1 MVGGDA
7 SDLADMAGM
16 NESARMNERKVL
28 GRIIAF
34 AVIASAVV
42 MLIATMI
49 VLDQRPRTH
58 DAYIFAYSA
67 GITPEVSGRIVE
79 ADIQND
85 QFVHKGDVLLR
96 IDPEPFEMKLRQAD
110 AQVEALQADIDL
122 TSRQVSAQG
131 SGAQAAAHDVD
142 RARQQLALAHDT
154 VERMAPLLAK
164 GFVTAQ
170 QMDEA
175 RTNERTANA
184 QLAATTQQ
192 ALQAKQA
199 IGDVESLKAQLL
211 GAQAARDLAARD
223 VRETVIRAPVD
234 GRITGF
240 NLSVGSFAVDGHPLF
255 TLIDNDHWY
264 AIANFRE
271 TDLRHLQ
278 IGDRAT
284 VWVMGH
290 DEYPLQ
296 GVVES
301 LGPGVQPEGQAGPG
315 LPEVDRNL
323 NWVVVA
329 QRFPVWVRVD
339 HADTRFLRIGA
350 TASVKVLK

>member
-1 MVGGDA
+1 M
-7 SDLADMAGM
+7 S
-16 NESARMNERKVL
+16 EKTTL

-34 AVIASAVV
+34 AAIACAVV

-58 DAYIFAYSA
+58 DAYVFAYSA

-79 ADIQND
+79 SHIQND

-96 IDPEPFEMKLRQAD
+96 IDPEPFEMKLHQAD
-110 AQVEALQADIDL
+110 AQVAALQADIDL
-122 TSRQVSAQG
+122 TSRQVTSQG
-131 SGAQAAAHDVD
+131 SGAQAASLQAD
-142 RARQQLALAHDT
+142 RARQQLALAHNT
-154 VERMAPLLAK
+154 VQRMAPLLAS

-175 RTNERTANA
+175 RTNERAANA
-184 QLAATTQQ
+184 QLAAALQQ
-192 ALQAKQA
+192 ASQAKEA

-211 GAQAARDLAARD
+211 GAQAAQALAARN
-223 VRETVIRAPVD
+223 VRETTIRAPVD

-240 NLSVGSFAVDGHPLF
+240 NLSIGSFAVEGHPLF
-255 TLIDNDHWY
+255 TLIDNTHWY

-278 IGDRAT
+278 PGDRAT

-290 DEYPLQ
+290 DEHPLQ

-301 LGPGVQPEGQAGPG
+301 LGSGVQPQGQAGPG
-315 LPEVDRNL
+315 LPAVDRNL

-329 QRFPVWVRVD
+329 QRFPVWVRLD
-339 HADTRFLRIGA
+339 QSDASFLRIGA
-350 TASVKVLK
+350 TVSVKVAK

>member
-1 MVGGDA
+1 MSEKTA
-7 SDLADMAGM
+7 
-16 NESARMNERKVL
+16 L

-34 AVIASAVV
+34 VAVAGAIV
-42 MLIATMI
+42 MLITTMI
-49 VLDQRPRTH
+49 VLDRRPRTH
-58 DAYIFAYSA
+58 DAYVFAYSA

-79 ADIQND
+79 SNIQND
-85 QFVHKGDVLLR
+85 KFVHKGDVLLR
-96 IDPEPFEMKLRQAD
+96 IDPEPFDMKLDQAK
-110 AQVEALQADIDL
+110 AQVVALEADIDL
-122 TSRQVSAQG
+122 TSRQVTAQG
-131 SGAQAAAHDVD
+131 SGAQAAVREVD
-142 RARQQLALAHDT
+142 RARQQLALAHNT

-184 QLAATTQQ
+184 QLAAAIQQ
-192 ALQAKQA
+192 AAQAKEA

-211 GAQAARDLAARD
+211 GAQAAQALAARD
-223 VRETVIRAPVD
+223 VRETIIRAPVD

-240 NLSVGSFAVDGHPLF
+240 NLSIGSFAVEGHPLF
-255 TLIDNDHWY
+255 TLIDNTHWY

-278 IGDRAT
+278 SGDRAT

-290 DEYPLQ
+290 DEHPLQ
-296 GVVES
+296 GQIES
-301 LGPGVQPEGQAGPG
+301 LGSGVQPEGQAGPG
-315 LPEVDRNL
+315 LPEVNRNL

-329 QRFPVWVRVD
+329 QRFPVWVRLD
-339 HADTRFLRIGA
+339 HADTGFLRIGA
-350 TASVKVLK
+350 TASVKVVK

>member
-1 MVGGDA
+1 M
-7 SDLADMAGM
+7 S
-16 NESARMNERKVL
+16 EKTTL

-34 AVIASAVV
+34 VAIASAVV
-42 MLIATMI
+42 MLITTMI

-58 DAYIFAYSA
+58 DAYVFAYSA

-79 ADIQND
+79 SDIKND
-85 QFVHKGDVLLR
+85 QFVHQGDVLLR
-96 IDPEPFEMKLRQAD
+96 IDPEPFEMKLRQAN
-110 AQVEALQADIDL
+110 AQIAALQADIDL
-122 TSRQVSAQG
+122 TSRQVNAQG
-131 SGAQAAAHDVD
+131 SAAQAAAREVD
-142 RARQQLALAHDT
+142 RARQQLALEHNT

-184 QLAATTQQ
+184 QLAATIQQ
-192 ALQAKQA
+192 ASQAQEA

-234 GRITGF
+234 GRIAGF
-240 NLSVGSFAVDGHPLF
+240 NLSIGSFAVEGHPLF
-255 TLIDNDHWY
+255 TLIDNNHWY

-271 TDLRHLQ
+271 TDLHHLKA
-278 IGDRAT
+278 GDRAT
-284 VWVMGH
+284 IWVMGY
-290 DEYPLQ
+290 DEHPLQ
-296 GVVES
+296 GAVES
-301 LGPGVQPEGQAGPG
+301 LGPGVQPAGQAGPG

-329 QRFPVWVRVD
+329 QRFPVWVRLD
-339 HADTRFLRIGA
+339 HAETSFLRIGA
-350 TASVKVLK
+350 TASVKVAK

>member
-1 MVGGDA
+1 M
-7 SDLADMAGM
+7 S
-16 NESARMNERKVL
+16 EKTTL

-34 AVIASAVV
+34 VAIAGAVV
-42 MLIATMI
+42 MLVTTMI
-49 VLDQRPRTH
+49 VLDRRPRTH
-58 DAYIFAYSA
+58 DAYVFAYSA

-79 ADIQND
+79 SNIQND
-85 QFVHKGDVLLR
+85 KYVHQGDVLLR
-96 IDPEPFEMKLRQAD
+96 IDPEPFEMKLDQAK
-110 AQVEALQADIDL
+110 AQVAALAAEIDL
-122 TSRQVSAQG
+122 TSRQVTAQG
-131 SGAQAAAHDVD
+131 SGAQAAAHEAD
-142 RARQQLALAHDT
+142 RARQQLALAHNT

-184 QLAATTQQ
+184 QLAAAIQQ
-192 ALQAKQA
+192 AVQAKEA

-211 GAQAARDLAARD
+211 GAQAAQALAARD

-240 NLSVGSFAVDGHPLF
+240 NLSIGSFAVEGHPLF
-255 TLIDNDHWY
+255 TLIDNNHWY

-271 TDLRHLQ
+271 TDLHHLKA
-278 IGDRAT
+278 GDRAT

-290 DEYPLQ
+290 DEQPLQ

-301 LGPGVQPEGQAGPG
+301 LGSGVQPEGQAGPG

-329 QRFPVWVRVD
+329 QRFPVWVRLD
-339 HADTRFLRIGA
+339 HADTGFLRIGA
-350 TASVKVLK
+350 TASVKVVK

>member
-1 MVGGDA
+1 M
-7 SDLADMAGM
+7 S
-16 NESARMNERKVL
+16 EKTTL
-28 GRIIAF
+28 GRIIAVI
-34 AVIASAVV
+34 AIASAVV
-42 MLIATMI
+42 MLIAAMI
-49 VLDQRPRTH
+49 VQDRRPRTH
-58 DAYIFAYSA
+58 DAYVFAYSA

-79 ADIQND
+79 SHIRND
-85 QFVHKGDVLLR
+85 QLVHKGDVLLR
-96 IDPEPFEMKLRQAD
+96 IDPEPFEMKLDQAK
-110 AQVEALQADIDL
+110 AQVAALQAEIDL
-122 TSRQVSAQG
+122 TSRQVVAQG
-131 SGAQAAAHDVD
+131 SGAQAAAHEAD

-154 VERMAPLLAK
+154 VARMAPLLTN

-175 RTNERTANA
+175 RTNERTANT
-184 QLAATTQQ
+184 QLAVAIQQ
-192 ALQAKQA
+192 AAQAREA

-211 GAQAARDLAARD
+211 GAQATQALAARD

-234 GRITGF
+234 GRIAGF
-240 NLSVGSFAVDGHPLF
+240 NLSIGSFAVEGHPLF
-255 TLIDNDHWY
+255 TLIDDHHWY

-278 IGDRAT
+278 AGDRAT

-290 DEYPLQ
+290 DEHPLH

-301 LGPGVQPEGQAGPG
+301 IGPGVQPQGQAGPG

-329 QRFPVWVRVD
+329 QRFPVWVRLDHVD
-339 HADTRFLRIGA
+339 ASFLRIGA
-350 TASVKVLK
+350 TASVKVVK

>member
-1 MVGGDA
+1 MKETQRM
-7 SDLADMAGM
+7 SD
-16 NESARMNERKVL
+16 KTTL

-34 AVIASAVV
+34 VAIASALV
-42 MLIATMI
+42 MLITTMI

-58 DAYIFAYSA
+58 DAYVFAYSA

-79 ADIQND
+79 SKIQND

-96 IDPEPFEMKLRQAD
+96 IDPEPFDLKLRQAN
-110 AQVEALQADIDL
+110 AQVAALQADIDL
-122 TSRQVSAQG
+122 TSRQVTAQG
-131 SGAQAAAHDVD
+131 SGAQAAAREVD
-142 RARQQLALAHDT
+142 RARQQLALAHNT

-164 GFVTAQ
+164 NFVTAQ

-175 RTNERTANA
+175 RTNEHTANA
-184 QLAATTQQ
+184 QLAATVQQ
-192 ALQAKQA
+192 ASQAKEA

-211 GAQAARDLAARD
+211 GAQAVQALATRD

-234 GRITGF
+234 GRIAGF
-240 NLSVGSFAVDGHPLF
+240 NLSIGSFAVEGHPLF
-255 TLIDNDHWY
+255 TLIDNTHWY

-278 IGDRAT
+278 PGDRAT

-290 DEYPLQ
+290 DEHPLQ

-301 LGPGVQPEGQAGPG
+301 LGSGVQPEGQAGPG
-315 LPEVDRNL
+315 LPAVDRNL

-329 QRFPVWVRVD
+329 QRFPVWVRLD
-339 HADTRFLRIGA
+339 HPDANFLRIGA
-350 TASVKVLK
+350 TASVKVVK

>member
-1 MVGGDA
+1 M
-7 SDLADMAGM
+7 SD
-16 NESARMNERKVL
+16 KTIL

-34 AVIASAVV
+34 IAIASAVV

-58 DAYIFAYSA
+58 DAYVFAYSA

-79 ADIQND
+79 SHIQND
-85 QFVHKGDVLLR
+85 QFVRKGDVLLR
-96 IDPEPFEMKLRQAD
+96 IDPEPFEMKLHQAD
-110 AQVEALQADIDL
+110 AQVAALEAEIDL
-122 TSRQVSAQG
+122 TGRQVTAQG
-131 SGAQAAAHDVD
+131 SGAQAAALQAD
-142 RARQQLALAHDT
+142 RARQQLALAHNT
-154 VERMAPLLAK
+154 VERMAPLLAH

-184 QLAATTQQ
+184 QLATAVQQ
-192 ALQAKQA
+192 ASQAKEA

-211 GAQAARDLAARD
+211 GAQAAQALAARN

-240 NLSVGSFAVDGHPLF
+240 NLSIGSFAVEGHPLF
-255 TLIDNDHWY
+255 TLIDNTHWY

-271 TDLRHLQ
+271 TDLHHLKP
-278 IGDRAT
+278 GDRAT

-290 DEYPLQ
+290 DEQPLQ
-296 GVVES
+296 GTVES
-301 LGPGVQPEGQAGPG
+301 LGAGVQPAGQAGPG
-315 LPEVDRNL
+315 LPAVDRNL

-329 QRFPVWVRVD
+329 QRFPVWVRLEHPD
-339 HADTRFLRIGA
+339 ADFLRIGA
-350 TASVKVLK
+350 TASVKVSK